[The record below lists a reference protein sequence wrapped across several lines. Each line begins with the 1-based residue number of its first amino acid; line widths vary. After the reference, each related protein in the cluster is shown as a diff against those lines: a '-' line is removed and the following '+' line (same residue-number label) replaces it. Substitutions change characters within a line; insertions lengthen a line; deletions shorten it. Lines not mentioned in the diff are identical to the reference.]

1 MTADEARRQY
11 KREWARSHREQIK
24 KTQKGFYERKA
35 AEYEAAGMIEAG
47 DPLPPRK
54 LLKDLEKEIAAL
66 AEMIKA
72 PEKAIPELQRRR
84 RALVAEYERAKKRI
98 YPQGIEAAK

>member
-35 AEYEAAGMIEAG
+35 AEYEAAG

-54 LLKDLEKEIAAL
+54 LLKDLEKEIELL

-98 YPQGIEAAK
+98 YPQGIEA

>member
-11 KREWARSHREQIK
+11 KREWARTHREQVK
-24 KTQKGFYERKA
+24 KTQKTFYERKA
-35 AEYEAAGMIEAG
+35 AEYEAAGIVETG

-54 LLKDLEKEIAAL
+54 LLKDLENEIAAL

-72 PEKAIPELQRRR
+72 PEKAIPELQRRQ
-84 RALVAEYERAKKRI
+84 RALLAEYERAKKRI
-98 YPQGIEAAK
+98 YPEGIPAAR